1 MSQEL
6 NETIFKKLKE
16 SIMTMTYQIENINKM
31 DLKKKPI
38 GNPEVEKYNNQIKYI
53 INKAHLCWLKKGSVN
68 LKANK

>member
-31 DLKKKPI
+31 DLKKKTQQEI
-38 GNPEVEKYNNQIKYI
+38 
-53 INKAHLCWLKKGSVN
+53 LK
-68 LKANK
+68 LKNTITKLNTSLIRLICVDKKKDQ